1 MAYVIALPAV
11 RAWVNANTTLTG
23 PGKPLTLGA
32 FLETSR
38 SPGTGAYALLSR
50 VGRAGDLV
58 AEETVDSPRVSAT
71 ILAGTL
77 EAAEVAAVAYANAV
91 DSLRGVRAPMG
102 DVTCL
107 VADNITGPLYV
118 DLGRSTQEQ
127 YQFLV
132 DADFYLIEGAPG

>member
-1 MAYVIALPAV
+1 MAYVVASTAV
-11 RAWVNANTTLTG
+11 RAWVNALTIVG
-23 PGKPLTLGA
+23 RGQKLALGA
-32 FLETSR
+32 FLEPPR
-38 SPGTGAYALLSR
+38 SPGQGAYALLSR

-58 AEETVDSPRVSAT
+58 AEETIDSPRISAT

-77 EAAEVAAVAYANAV
+77 EAAEIAAVAYANEV
-91 DSLRGVRAPMG
+91 DKLRGVRAAMG
-102 DVTCL
+102 DTSCL

-132 DADFYLIEGAPG
+132 DADFYLI